1 MTIRRF
7 LPALLLATV
16 LALPAA
22 AAADLPSPL
31 TLDDALARAE
41 TASPSI
47 RQADAS
53 ADAAAEEAR
62 AARGARWGHLDLV
75 GTAARLNDDAILRP
89 MSRQLFEEAGSLGLH
104 GLPLDRN
111 QRHWGAELEVPL
123 WTGGTLSRRI
133 RAADL
138 GKVRAR
144 ALAEGSRWQVRAN
157 VASLYGAV
165 VSLDALAEALG
176 RYGEALGATR
186 RKLELMVR
194 EGKRPRVDLL
204 KVEDEAAAVEG
215 RRAEVRAHRARAAA
229 LLAALLGLEPGEL
242 PDLVPPGERETGA
255 LLALELPPRDEL
267 VDRALASSRTRAARA
282 EAGRARELER
292 AARGE
297 LLPKVVA
304 KGTWIRNEAPSLSEP
319 LDTWQ
324 VALAVKVPVFA
335 GGSRWAKHRAARHR
349 AEAARAGEERTR
361 LEVIA
366 RVDEARS
373 SVEAAG
379 ARVRAARA
387 RREAAEE
394 AARIERLRY
403 ENGAGTIEDLLRAE
417 ARAAE
422 ARAAVVAARAD
433 LRTAVEALSA
443 ACETEFFPGA
453 GAPETE

>member
-7 LPALLLATV
+7 PPFLFLATV

-22 AAADLPSPL
+22 AADLPSPL
-31 TLDDALARAE
+31 TLGDALARAAA
-41 TASPSI
+41 ASPAI

-62 AARGARWGHLDLV
+62 AARGARWGRLDLV
-75 GTAARLNDDAILRP
+75 GSAVRLNDDAIVRP
-89 MSRQLFEEAGSLGLH
+89 MSRQLFEAAGPLGFN
-104 GLPLDRN
+104 GLPFDRN

-123 WTGGTLSRRI
+123 WTGGSLSRRI

-138 GKVRAR
+138 GSVRAR
-144 ALAEGSRWQVRAN
+144 ALAEAGRWQVRAN

-165 VSLDALAEALG
+165 VSLDALDDALG
-176 RYGEALGATR
+176 RYGEALAATR
-186 RKLELMVR
+186 RKLALMVR

-215 RRAEVRAHRARAAA
+215 RRAEVRAHRARAAS
-229 LLAALLGLEPGEL
+229 LLAALLGVEPGDL
-242 PDLVPPGERETGA
+242 PPLVPPADQETGA
-255 LLALELPPRDEL
+255 LLALRLPPRQDL
-267 VDRALASSRTRAARA
+267 VARALASSRARAARA

-304 KGTWIRNEAPSLSEP
+304 KGSFLRNDAPSLAEP

-335 GGSRWAKHRAARHR
+335 GGSRWAKRRAARHR

-366 RVDEARS
+366 RVDEARA
-373 SVEAAG
+373 SVEAAR

-387 RREAAEE
+387 RRTAAEE

-422 ARAAVVAARAD
+422 ARAGLTAARAD

-453 GAPETE
+453 DAPGTE